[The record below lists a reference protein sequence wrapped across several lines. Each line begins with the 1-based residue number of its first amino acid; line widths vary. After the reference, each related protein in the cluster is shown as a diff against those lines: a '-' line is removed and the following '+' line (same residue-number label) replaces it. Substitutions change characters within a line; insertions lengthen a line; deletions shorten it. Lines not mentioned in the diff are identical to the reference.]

1 MLAATIGVAIVSTLL
16 IWAFSLFIEPL
27 EAQFGWSRAEVAL
40 ASSLALLAS
49 GLASPFV
56 GKWADR
62 YGPRSVIVVGS
73 LLSTVALLLLS
84 TTSALWEWYLF
95 YSLTGASLA
104 LAYLIPFQA
113 LASRWF
119 ARRRGMALGMLA
131 VGVSLGGFVGVPV
144 FGVLIDAIGWE
155 NTFRVGA
162 VLIAAYLLPVALF
175 AVRNDPREVG
185 LLPDGAIDSHG
196 LVARPALLGLTLR
209 AALATPVFWAVT
221 LGIAAFSYA
230 SFGLLAH
237 AVPLFESLGTSG
249 ATATAMVSLTAGG
262 GIFARV
268 AIAALVDRG
277 GRFEYA
283 GVAIS
288 AGGLGGAAILLGDSG
303 LVALVLFVLF
313 WGVGQSGPG
322 FMEPLAVSRIFGV
335 AHFGTILGF
344 VQVIRIGIMVTAP
357 AVTGVIF
364 DVTGAYTLAL
374 TMFVAVFA
382 LSVALF
388 FVALRLRHPSL
399 VPVSSDSAPR

>member
-237 AVPLFESLGTSG
+237 AVPSSSPWG
-249 ATATAMVSLTAGG
+249 
-262 GIFARV
+262 R
-268 AIAALVDRG
+268 AA
-277 GRFEYA
+277 
-283 GVAIS
+283 
-288 AGGLGGAAILLGDSG
+288 
-303 LVALVLFVLF
+303 
-313 WGVGQSGPG
+313 P
-322 FMEPLAVSRIFGV
+322 
-335 AHFGTILGF
+335 
-344 VQVIRIGIMVTAP
+344 
-357 AVTGVIF
+357 
-364 DVTGAYTLAL
+364 
-374 TMFVAVFA
+374 
-382 LSVALF
+382 
-388 FVALRLRHPSL
+388 
-399 VPVSSDSAPR
+399 PRPRWCR